1 MKCQIGERKMTHRSK
16 IYADG
21 DRAYEAPVPDKNDFQ
36 GKRLRRNKTDG
47 VLGGVCAGFGDYFG
61 INHNA
66 IRIVFVLSVIFL
78 SFPLLGYVLLW
89 IIIPKEKSAPYR
101 RAHHDTFETPRVR
114 ATDVRDATSKFSA
127 LETRLQDLERSVTTR
142 EWKLRR
148 DFRDLES

>member
-1 MKCQIGERKMTHRSK
+1 MTHRSK
-16 IYADG
+16 TYTDW
-21 DRAYEAPVPDKNDFQ
+21 DSAYEAPVTDKSDFQ

-61 INHNA
+61 ISHNA
-66 IRIVFVLSVIFL
+66 IRIVLVLSVIFL

-89 IIIPKEKSAPYR
+89 IIIPKEKQAPYR
-101 RAHHDTFETPRVR
+101 RAHYESFEAPRVR
-114 ATDVRDATSKFSA
+114 ATEFQNATSKFGA